1 MALPDGSVPRVEL
14 LAGALG
20 REDRVAALAVAP
32 PPAARAR
39 QAGVRV
45 QLLNERL
52 RLHLRSGP
60 PVNVRNGARARKHA
74 DGVHRVRGGDAGV
87 VVAVVDAAVRHV
99 GAHAGDSVVAA
110 VHRAA
115 DHAVGVCRH
124 QLRNRGAVQV
134 AGDAA
139 HVGVPRGT
147 HVEAPA
153 QLQEGVVVLEAAAV
167 VPVARDAADLDVVG
181 ARVG

>member
-1 MALPDGSVPRVEL
+1 M
-14 LAGALG
+14 
-20 REDRVAALAVAP
+20 ALAVAP
-32 PPAARAR
+32 PAAARAR
-39 QAGVRV
+39 QARVRV

-52 RLHLRSGP
+52 SLHFRRGP

-74 DGVHRVRGGDAGV
+74 DGVHRVRRRDARV

-99 GAHAGDSVVAA
+99 GAHAGDTVVAA

-115 DHAVGVCRH
+115 DHAVGVSRH

-147 HVEAPA
+147 HVEALA
-153 QLQEGVVVLEAAAV
+153 KLQEGVVVLEAAAV